1 MHLTELLA
9 HKRILILDGAMG
21 TELQRQGVVLEPP
34 LWSATA
40 LLRAPHVVRNIHFA
54 YLHAGADMITTNTF
68 RTNIRT
74 LERAGMEHRWEE
86 LNMKAMQL
94 ALEARERYIPSRPVL
109 IAGGLAPVEDCYRPD
124 LVPDDAQ
131 LLEEHTKQAELLS
144 MLRADFLLV
153 ETMMTEREAVIA
165 THAAASTGKDVATSF
180 TCGADGK
187 LLSGEDVVAAARS
200 VLDAGAVAVMINC
213 VSTRTMLDPLTRLTS
228 SLDAPVGC
236 YANVGDPTADNAS
249 DLVCEVDVEGFALAS
264 LGWLAAGARLIGGCC
279 GSTAEHITALTRLHS
294 PETLTMQEKEIDA
307 WNTRDRYT
315 TPTISLGD
323 DE

>member
-9 HKRILILDGAMG
+9 RKSILILDGAMG
-21 TELQRQGVVLEPP
+21 TELKRHGVALDTP
-34 LWSATA
+34 LWSAEA
-40 LLRAPHVVRNIHFA
+40 LLRSPHIVRNTHFA
-54 YLHAGADMITTNTF
+54 YLHAGADIITTNTF
-68 RTNIRT
+68 RTNVRT

-131 LLEEHTKQAELLS
+131 LLEEHTNQAELLS

-165 THAAASTGKDVATSF
+165 TRAAASTGKDVATSF
-180 TCGADGK
+180 VCGADGK
-187 LLSGEDVVAAARS
+187 LLSGEDLVTAARA
-200 VLDAGAVAVMINC
+200 VVDAGAVLVMINC
-213 VSTRTMLDPLTRLTS
+213 VSARDMLEPLSRLAA
-228 SLDAPVGC
+228 SLDVAVGC
-236 YANVGDPTADNAS
+236 YANVGDPTTDTS
-249 DLVCEVDVEGFALAS
+249 GDVVCNVDVEGFVVAS
-264 LGWLAAGARLIGGCC
+264 LGWLAAGARLVGGCC
-279 GSTAEHITALTRLHS
+279 GTTPEHIAGLTRLHA
-294 PETLTMQEKEIDA
+294 PETLRLQEKEIDA
-307 WNTRDRYT
+307 WNKRDRYT
-315 TPTISLGD
+315 TPTISLGE